1 LAGDDYETTIRIVLE
16 TEGQD
21 GVDKAADAV
30 EGLKTQSQGATY
42 ATYGLARSSTRAASS
57 INFLQNSFFRAAI
70 YGSRL
75 AGANSAITHTLN
87 GMAIAA
93 DVLIGQY
100 RLMQRLGVGGAGSG
114 FAYAPGFGRFGAVGG
129 LGRLGGL
136 GGLGAALLP
145 LGLMA
150 GGAGLFALA
159 GYNVRGG
166 GVTNYTPEAPRRR
179 AAHGAIIA
187 SQAQITAGERE
198 PEAILPLRNLTRGG
212 GENIVIEV
220 DGEVLY
226 NLNRRRER
234 ILRRAGAI
242 E

>member
-1 LAGDDYETTIRIVLE
+1 MAGDDYETTIRIVLE

-75 AGANSAITHTLN
+75 AGANSAVTHTLN

-114 FAYAPGFGRFGAVGG
+114 FAYAPGFGRFGAAGG
-129 LGRLGGL
+129 GASGL
-136 GGLGAALLP
+136 SRLLP
-145 LGLMA
+145 FL
-150 GGAGLFALA
+150 GGAGIGLGLA
-159 GYNVRGG
+159 GLAMYATRNATTTEPIPGQMW
-166 GVTNYTPEAPRRR
+166 TPH

-187 SQAQITAGERE
+187 SKAQITAGERE
-198 PEAILPLRNLTRGG
+198 PEAILPLRNLTNGG
-212 GENIVIEV
+212 GERVVLEV

-234 ILRRAGAI
+234 ILRRTGAI